1 MQGPICVIIKFIRIN
16 YSLLQFKLNFVK
28 FCFSRGNEVLVNKEG
43 GYLVRTKT
51 TEHADGGVFAGRA
64 AFDSPYMV

>member
-1 MQGPICVIIKFIRIN
+1 MLT
-16 YSLLQFKLNFVK
+16 SLI
-28 FCFSRGNEVLVNKEG
+28 FSRGDEILLNKEG

>member
-1 MQGPICVIIKFIRIN
+1 M
-16 YSLLQFKLNFVK
+16 
-28 FCFSRGNEVLVNKEG
+28 LVNKEG

-51 TEHADGGVFAGRA
+51 TEHPDGGVFAGRA

>member
-1 MQGPICVIIKFIRIN
+1 MLQLSLNVIPSKFTSFENLQLIQ
-16 YSLLQFKLNFVK
+16 SL
-28 FCFSRGNEVLVNKEG
+28 FCFSRGDEVLVNKEG

-51 TEHADGGVFAGRA
+51 IEHADGGVFAGRA